1 MQYKIV
7 VITSHY
13 LLEPTKESLRRVS
26 PDCEYIVVPYDNFE
40 HIVEVYDRYAAEAD
54 GFLISGKS
62 ALSAIQMN
70 TKQPIKPMVPFQVDT
85 AALYKELLYLV
96 LKNRQQ
102 DLGRVVMDAL
112 LPIESGYTA
121 ADFLEIAEIDS
132 VDVHITNWI
141 RRSNAKGMGGVE
153 SEIARKLIEL
163 WESGA
168 VDMVICQ
175 YSSVIPTLDAHGIP
189 YRYPFLSDYQLGEC
203 VKGLLVKIE
212 LENLRAGLPAAV
224 CVSPRQMSAASE
236 QQMEQLRESMQRF
249 CREHLMNC
257 EIRCEGGAYCA
268 DLTVQNV
275 RYFTQNSTSCIL
287 KSFLAETLDFETAV
301 GYGIGS
307 NREQAA
313 NNAGAALKEAS
324 LNGKSFV
331 RDESGNLI
339 GPLDSDM
346 QMVVSTRP
354 MGDVGEIARRCGL
367 STMTIR
373 KLMTHIRMTGT
384 NKTTTQELSQRF
396 DVTIRNANR
405 ILSNLEK
412 GGCAKIIYSQTSSTK
427 GRPVKVYELNFE
439 Q

>member
-1 MQYKIV
+1 
-7 VITSHY
+7 
-13 LLEPTKESLRRVS
+13 
-26 PDCEYIVVPYDNFE
+26 
-40 HIVEVYDRYAAEAD
+40 
-54 GFLISGKS
+54 
-62 ALSAIQMN
+62 MN
-70 TKQPIKPMVPFQVDT
+70 TRQVTKPMVPFQVDP

-121 ADFLEIAEIDS
+121 ADFLEIAEMDS

-141 RRSNAKGMGGVE
+141 RQINAKGMGSVE
-153 SEIARKLIEL
+153 REIAEKLISL

-175 YSSVIPTLDAHGIP
+175 YSSVIPTLEEHGIP

-203 VKGLLVKIE
+203 VRELLVKIE
-212 LENLRAGLPAAV
+212 LENLRSGLPAAV
-224 CVSPRQMSAASE
+224 CVSPRQVSAVTGP
-236 QQMEQLRESMQRF
+236 QMEQLSDAMQRF

-257 EIRCEGGAYCA
+257 EIRHENGTYCA

-287 KSFLAETLDFETAV
+287 RSFMAEALDFETVV

-307 NREQAA
+307 SREQAA
-313 NNAGAALKEAS
+313 RNAVAALKEAS
-324 LNGKSFV
+324 LNGKSFI
-331 RDESGNLI
+331 RDEAGNLI

-354 MGDVGEIARRCGL
+354 MGDVGEIARRCSL
-367 STMTIR
+367 STITIR

-396 DVTIRNANR
+396 GVTIRNANR

-412 GGCAKIIYSQTSSTK
+412 GGCAKIIYSQASSTK